1 MGKVFTWKEVVRKRV
16 PQLEDF
22 VLTID
27 LLRKAFA
34 PEGSIVGAVAF
45 GSAVRGDYD
54 LRSDIDCFVLYD
66 RAQEYEAFEVMQ
78 SVTMM
83 ANLRRVPLT
92 CVPCDTLVS
101 ATRMHHIG
109 SSLRKHLEVSSRI
122 GGLLKGDPLRH
133 IANVRS
139 REEEVEEYLRF
150 KLYGIQEASGA
161 ARTFSEERFVSYL
174 KKLLEAPMHVARKV
188 LVHRKLLEG
197 DSKREVFASYVKYMG
212 RELSDHLERLISL
225 DALYTE
231 ELREQLRCPHEKGYR
246 MMLQKISS
254 GSEDVISFVRANS
267 MFLVA
272 TAR

>member
-16 PQLEDF
+16 PQPDDF

-27 LLRKAFA
+27 NLRKAFV
-34 PEGSIVGAVAF
+34 PEESIIGAIAF
-45 GSAVRGDYD
+45 GSAVRGDCN

-66 RAQEYEAFEVMQ
+66 HAREHEAFGVIQ
-78 SVTMM
+78 SVTAM

-101 ATRMHHIG
+101 ATHMHHIG
-109 SSLRKHLEVSSRI
+109 SSLREHLEVSGRA

-133 IANVRS
+133 IASVRPH
-139 REEEVEEYLRF
+139 EEEVEEYLRF
-150 KLYGIQEASGA
+150 KLYGIQEAFGESQ
-161 ARTFSEERFVSYL
+161 TFSEEKLASYL

-188 LVHRKLLEG
+188 LAHRGLLEG
-197 DSKREVFASYVKYMG
+197 DSKAEVCIFYRKMDYA
-212 RELSDHLERLISL
+212 LSDHLERLVSL

-246 MMLQKISS
+246 MMLQKILSN
-254 GSEDVISFVRANS
+254 SEDVLSFVRANS
-267 MFLVA
+267 MFLAA